1 MRLLQD
7 VFLVF
12 NRSMRI
18 SLRNPTWLVVG
29 LMQPVLYLCL
39 FGPLLTK
46 VANLP
51 GFPPG
56 DAWQVFVPGMLVMLG
71 LFGSAFVGFS
81 LLAEYRCGV
90 VERMRVTPMSR
101 AALLLGRVGRDLVVL
116 LVQGIVL
123 ILVALAFGLRAPL
136 GGIVIGVLLVIVL
149 GVTMASISYGL
160 ALVLKSED
168 AFAPLLNSFMLPLM
182 LLSGILMPMSLGPDW
197 LYDLSRIN
205 PLSYVVDG
213 ARAAFR
219 GDVTGHTFV
228 AGILIA
234 VALAVLGAAFGTR
247 VFRRENT

>member
-1 MRLLQD
+1 MRLLHD

-12 NRSMRI
+12 ARTMRI

-39 FGPLLTK
+39 FGPLLTN

-81 LLAEYRCGV
+81 LIAEYRAGV

-101 AALLLGRVGRDLVVL
+101 IALLLGRVARDLVVL

-136 GGIVIGVLLVIVL
+136 GGIVVGVLLVIVL

-168 AFAPLLNSFMLPLM
+168 AFAPLLNAFMLPLM

-219 GDVTGHTFV
+219 GDVLGNKFAV
-228 AGILIA
+228 GIVIA
-234 VALAVLGAAFGTR
+234 LALAVLGTAFGTR
-247 VFRRENT
+247 VFRRENA

>member
-1 MRLLQD
+1 MRMLHD

-12 NRSMRI
+12 SRTMRI

-39 FGPLLTK
+39 FGPLLTN
-46 VANLP
+46 VAKLP

-81 LLAEYRCGV
+81 LIAEYRAGV
-90 VERMRVTPMSR
+90 IERMRVTPMSR
-101 AALLLGRVGRDLVVL
+101 VALLLGRVARDLVVL
-116 LVQGIVL
+116 LVQGVVL

-136 GGIVIGVLLVIVL
+136 GGAIIGVLLVIVL

-168 AFAPLLNSFMLPLM
+168 AFAPLLNAFMLPLM

-197 LYDLSRIN
+197 LYDLSRVN

-219 GDVTGHTFV
+219 GDVIGQTFLV
-228 AGILIA
+228 GILIA
-234 VALAVLGAAFGTR
+234 VGLAVLGAAFGTR
-247 VFRRENT
+247 VFRRENA

>member
-1 MRLLQD
+1 MRMLHD

-12 NRSMRI
+12 SRTMRI

-39 FGPLLTK
+39 FGPLLTN
-46 VANLP
+46 VAKLP

-81 LLAEYRCGV
+81 LIAEYRAGV
-90 VERMRVTPMSR
+90 IERMRVTPMSR
-101 AALLLGRVGRDLVVL
+101 VALLLGRVARDLVVL
-116 LVQGIVL
+116 LVQGVVL

-136 GGIVIGVLLVIVL
+136 GGVIIGVLLVIVL

-168 AFAPLLNSFMLPLM
+168 AFAPLLNAFMLPLM
-182 LLSGILMPMSLGPDW
+182 LLSGILMPMSLGPGW
-197 LYDLSRIN
+197 LYDLSRVN

-219 GDVTGHTFV
+219 GDVIGQTFLV
-228 AGILIA
+228 GILIA
-234 VALAVLGAAFGTR
+234 VGLAILGAAFGTR
-247 VFRRENT
+247 VFRRENA

>member
-1 MRLLQD
+1 MRLLHD

-81 LLAEYRCGV
+81 LLAEYRAGV

-168 AFAPLLNSFMLPLM
+168 AFAPLLNAFMLPLM

-219 GDVTGHTFV
+219 GDVVGQTFLI
-228 AGILIA
+228 GILIA
-234 VALAVLGAAFGTR
+234 VALAVLGSAFGTR
-247 VFRRENT
+247 VFRRENA